1 MAVIAP
7 LTLADRALVEEHL
20 AKNPP
25 AISEHTF
32 TNLFIWRETRPIE
45 LLQTGDAIAFI
56 ERRGETAV
64 ILGSPV
70 GDLAPTDLAREVRAA
85 TGCPAVAFERLPEI
99 YAQTAVAAGIDAA
112 EDRASFD
119 YVYRRGDL
127 AELAGRRYHAK
138 RNLVAQCLA
147 QNACVYEEIGPGHI
161 AEMRDFMARWCQHRG
176 CREDPGLCGEY
187 LAIKELFLTWEALPV
202 VGAVIRIGG
211 RVEAFT
217 VGEELAPGTAVV
229 HFEKAW
235 PEIKGLYQV
244 TNQWFAKHALGRFAF
259 INREQD
265 LGIEGLRKAK
275 ESYFPDH
282 LVRKYATPAPAPA
295 LHERRCGD
303 TASNEA

>member
-1 MAVIAP
+1 MANLVP
-7 LTLADRALVEEHL
+7 LGLEHLELVGEHL

-45 LLQTGDAIAFI
+45 LLRTGDAIAFI

-85 TGCPAVAFERLPEI
+85 TGCAAVAFERLPEG
-99 YAQTAVAAGIDAA
+99 YARKAIAAGIDAA

-119 YVYRRGDL
+119 YVYRREDL
-127 AELAGRRYHAK
+127 AELAGRRFHAK
-138 RNLVAQCLA
+138 RNLVAQCQT
-147 QNACVYEEIGPGHI
+147 QNTCIYEEIRPGHV
-161 AEMRDFMARWCQHRG
+161 AEVREFMARWCQHRN

-187 LAIKELFLTWEALPV
+187 QAIRELLLAWETFPV

-265 LGIEGLRKAK
+265 LGIEGLRRAK

-282 LVRKYATPAPAPA
+282 LVRKYATPAPAI
-295 LHERRCGD
+295 HERRCGD
-303 TASNEA
+303 TASNEV